1 MVVWEDLMRMI
12 VAQESYRDGDVIIRE
27 GSFGEGTYV
36 LLDGKVEISRKLNG
50 QKIVIAML
58 EKGDVFGEI
67 SYIDRQPRS
76 ASVIASGDVLV
87 GLLNKDYLEAEMN
100 KTSEEFRMIMKAIT
114 NRLRKTTGELVNLKT
129 GYRSGQP
136 EPEKR

>member
-1 MVVWEDLMRMI
+1 MRMI
-12 VAQESYRDGDVIIRE
+12 VATETYQDGAVIIRE

-36 LLDGKVEISRKLNG
+36 LLDGKVEISRKIDG
-50 QKIVIAML
+50 KKVVIAVL

-76 ASVIASGDVLV
+76 ASVIAMGDVKV

-114 NRLRKTTGELVNLKT
+114 NRLRKTTGELVSLKT
-129 GYRSGQP
+129 GYHSGQTDP
-136 EPEKR
+136 QKR

>member
-1 MVVWEDLMRMI
+1 MRMI
-12 VAQESYRDGDVIIRE
+12 VAQESHKDGDIIIKE

-36 LLDGKVEISRKLNG
+36 LLEGRVEISRKING
-50 QKIVIAML
+50 QKITIATL

-76 ASVIASGDVLV
+76 ASVIASGDVRV
-87 GLLNKDYLEAEMN
+87 GLLNKDFLEMEMN

-114 NRLRKTTGELVNLKT
+114 NRLRKTTGELVSLKT
-129 GYRSGQP
+129 GYHSCAP
-136 EPEKR
+136 EQQKN

>member
-1 MVVWEDLMRMI
+1 MRMI
-12 VAQESYRDGDVIIRE
+12 VATETYQDGAVIIRE

-36 LLDGKVEISRKLNG
+36 LLDGKVEISRKIDG
-50 QKIVIAML
+50 RKVVIAAL

-76 ASVIASGDVLV
+76 ASVIAMGDVKV

-114 NRLRKTTGELVNLKT
+114 NRLRKTTGELVSLKT
-129 GYRSGQP
+129 GYHSGQTDQQ
-136 EPEKR
+136 KR

>member
-1 MVVWEDLMRMI
+1 MRMI
-12 VAQESYRDGDVIIRE
+12 VATETYQDGAVIIRE

-36 LLDGKVEISRKLNG
+36 LLDGKVEISRKIDG
-50 QKIVIAML
+50 RKVVIAAL
-58 EKGDVFGEI
+58 EKGDVFGEL

-76 ASVIASGDVLV
+76 ASVIAMGDVKV

-114 NRLRKTTGELVNLKT
+114 NRLRKTTGELVSLKT
-129 GYRSGQP
+129 GYHSGQTDQQ
-136 EPEKR
+136 KR

>member
-1 MVVWEDLMRMI
+1 MRMI
-12 VAQESYRDGDVIIRE
+12 VATETYQDGAVIIRE

-36 LLDGKVEISRKLNG
+36 LLDGKVEISRTIDGRKV
-50 QKIVIAML
+50 VIATL

-76 ASVIASGDVLV
+76 ASVIALGAVTV
-87 GLLNKDYLEAEMN
+87 GLLNKDCLEAEMN

-114 NRLRKTTGELVNLKT
+114 NRLRKTTGELVSLKT
-129 GYRSGQP
+129 GYYSGQADQQ
-136 EPEKR
+136 KG

>member
-1 MVVWEDLMRMI
+1 MRMI
-12 VAQESYRDGDVIIRE
+12 VATETYQDGAVIIRE

-36 LLDGKVEISRKLNG
+36 LLDGKVEISRKIDG
-50 QKIVIAML
+50 RKVVIAGL

-76 ASVIASGDVLV
+76 ASVIALGEVKV

-114 NRLRKTTGELVNLKT
+114 NRLRKTTGELVSLKT
-129 GYRSGQP
+129 GYLSGQTDQQ
-136 EPEKR
+136 KR